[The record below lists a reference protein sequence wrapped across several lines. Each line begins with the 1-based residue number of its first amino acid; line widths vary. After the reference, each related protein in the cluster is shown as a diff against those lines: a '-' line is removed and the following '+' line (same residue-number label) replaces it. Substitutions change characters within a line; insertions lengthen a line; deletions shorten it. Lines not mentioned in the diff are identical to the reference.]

1 MILYRRN
8 MKRLFTVF
16 LIVLLYSCASSEVG
30 TLLRDVE
37 SYIMEHPDSALTVL
51 ESVDSSFLR
60 TQKMR
65 ANHALLHAMALDK
78 NYIDVIDDSI
88 AQVAVDYYSR
98 KGISKNKA
106 RAYYY
111 LGIAYYYQKDYDKA
125 ILEFTKAEKVAEL
138 CDSLYWA
145 MTKSIQAKVYSSTY
159 NDIETLSCLKSALNI
174 YLSISDYKKAQ
185 SVRLRIA
192 NQYLNQLDYQKADSL
207 LTYILNSENV
217 DNNIKSQAI
226 KSYAYLKIIQPE
238 RESQKA
244 IVLYEEYMDSEGVMS
259 IQDYWA
265 YAFALNLVGRNNDSS
280 DIVDELI
287 EIDSTSTASYWLYL
301 INKYDGNATK
311 ALSFLEE
318 SGYKDNKVITE
329 TLNQS
334 LSLAQRDYYES
345 QSELAE
351 YKIKNRT
358 LSLISVIVIS
368 ILSIVVII
376 SFITRYIRKQRE
388 EKDSYIRYADE
399 ISRQLHLLQSAADSL
414 PVLKRKYLELYKSRF
429 EDLRILCDNYLQYKD
444 RTDAERKMYGKV
456 VAMINELRN
465 DADHNTELEKMLNAD
480 LDNIMIHMR
489 GEIKMKEIDYSIY
502 CYLVIGFDATT
513 ISRLLDVSVNTIYIR
528 KSRIKSAIENSM
540 AEHKGQFLEMLT

>member
-1 MILYRRN
+1 M
-8 MKRLFTVF
+8 
-16 LIVLLYSCASSEVG
+16 
-30 TLLRDVE
+30 
-37 SYIMEHPDSALTVL
+37 
-51 ESVDSSFLR
+51 
-60 TQKMR
+60 
-65 ANHALLHAMALDK
+65 
-78 NYIDVIDDSI
+78 
-88 AQVAVDYYSR
+88 
-98 KGISKNKA
+98 
-106 RAYYY
+106 
-111 LGIAYYYQKDYDKA
+111 
-125 ILEFTKAEKVAEL
+125 
-138 CDSLYWA
+138 
-145 MTKSIQAKVYSSTY
+145 
-159 NDIETLSCLKSALNI
+159 
-174 YLSISDYKKAQ
+174 
-185 SVRLRIA
+185 
-192 NQYLNQLDYQKADSL
+192 
-207 LTYILNSENV
+207 
-217 DNNIKSQAI
+217 
-226 KSYAYLKIIQPE
+226 
-238 RESQKA
+238 
-244 IVLYEEYMDSEGVMS
+244 
-259 IQDYWA
+259 
-265 YAFALNLVGRNNDSS
+265 NLVGRNNDSS

-489 GEIKMKEIDYSIY
+489 GEIKMKEIDYRVFS
-502 CYLVIGFDATT
+502 YLVIGFDATT
-513 ISRLLDVSVNTIYIR
+513 ISRLLDTTVNIIYIR
-528 KSRIKSAIENSM
+528 KSRIKHYIESSD
-540 AEHKGQFLEMLT
+540 AVHKTQFMDMIA